1 MRFTHSFLAL
11 SFCVLTTL
19 GLQSPVQAQNKEV
32 KISSFAPTKD
42 TIAQVKAFMKAIGKD
57 LSDKEDFGEDQH
69 NRINLNGQTVAVLAL
84 TLGMHDEKNDVKSNA
99 GEVFDAAIELA
110 DNAESFDDAMA
121 SFQKLEKALEVKDL
135 SKRKLSWDE
144 SVDIAALMKQ
154 VPIVNKSVRRGVDD
168 ERRFERTA
176 KKTAQKVVTLAAIA
190 HVSMMNTDY
199 CSDEDDEKEWKK
211 ICADMRDACT
221 DVYKALMA
229 KDQKKAQAGN
239 DRVVE
244 TCDACHHKFR
254 D

>member
-1 MRFTHSFLAL
+1 MRFKRTLLAL
-11 SFCVLTTL
+11 SFYALTTM
-19 GLQSPVQAQNKEV
+19 GFPGTVRAQGNEV
-32 KISSFAPTKD
+32 KVSSFAPTKD
-42 TIAQVKAFMKAIGKD
+42 TIAQLKAFMKAIGKD

-69 NRINLNGQTVAVLAL
+69 NRIALNGQTIAVLAL

-110 DNAESFDDAMA
+110 DNAESFDDA
-121 SFQKLEKALEVKDL
+121 SKSYQKLEETLETKD
-135 SKRKLSWDE
+135 SSERELSWDE

-199 CSDEDDEKEWKK
+199 CGDEDDEKEWKK